1 LRCFENGD
9 SNASKFFMLFW
20 SFLLFSSFSPSA
32 SESFALNNISP
43 DSEGIEGKKKGA
55 FSGFFG
61 GSIGLLR
68 AYETT
73 SNINCNWKT
82 QQRNKPSIQS

>member
-1 LRCFENGD
+1 MRSFENGD

-20 SFLLFSSFSPSA
+20 SFLFFSSISPSA
-32 SESFALNNISP
+32 SVSFDLNNISP
-43 DSEGIEGKKKGA
+43 ESEGIEGKKKGA

-73 SNINCNWKT
+73 LNINCD
-82 QQRNKPSIQS
+82 